1 MKSPRARC
9 RSRFL
14 TMAKSKQAAI
24 GFRVHS
30 GWAAAVA
37 VCVDKG
43 SPVVL
48 ARQRVHLVETFTYE
62 FRQPYH
68 TAEKMLLGQA
78 REFIARM
85 QVEARR
91 LAYRAVRELESRTQE
106 QGVKLT
112 RCGLLL
118 SSGRPLPALERI
130 LASHALIHT
139 ADGELFREALLHASA
154 RCGLRDFTIKEK
166 ELVDCAENILR
177 LKSAVLMRRVTELGR
192 PFGAPWSQD
201 EKFATLAAW
210 LTLAA
215 PSKNIFK
222 ELKKFSAA

>member
-1 MKSPRARC
+1 M
-9 RSRFL
+9 
-14 TMAKSKQAAI
+14 KQAAL

-30 GWAAAVA
+30 GWTALVA
-37 VCVDKG
+37 LSLDKG
-43 SPVVL
+43 APVVL
-48 ARQRVHLVETFTYE
+48 ARQRVHLVETFTYG

-118 SSGRPLPALERI
+118 ASGRPLPALERI

-139 ADGELFREALLHASA
+139 ADGELFREALLHEIGRASC
-154 RCGLRDFTIKEK
+154 RE
-166 ELVDCAENILR
+166 
-177 LKSAVLMRRVTELGR
+177 RV
-192 PFGAPWSQD
+192 
-201 EKFATLAAW
+201 
-210 LTLAA
+210 
-215 PSKNIFK
+215 
-222 ELKKFSAA
+222 

>member
-1 MKSPRARC
+1 
-9 RSRFL
+9 
-14 TMAKSKQAAI
+14 MAHTKQAAI

-30 GWAAAVA
+30 GWAAVVA
-37 VCVDKG
+37 VCVDRG
-43 SPVVL
+43 APVVL

-68 TAEKMLLGQA
+68 TAEKMPQGQA
-78 REFIARM
+78 REFISRM
-85 QVEARR
+85 RTESRR
-91 LAYRAVRELESRTQE
+91 LAYRAVQELESRTQE

-118 SSGRPLPALERI
+118 ASGRPLPALEKI

-139 ADGELFREALLHASA
+139 ADGELFREALLRASA

-166 ELVDCAENILR
+166 ELLDRAGQVFRAKPNE
-177 LKSAVLMRRVTELGR
+177 LMRRVTELGR

-210 LTLAA
+210 LALAA

-222 ELKKFSAA
+222 ELKEFSAA